1 MAAKMPLQGTE
12 TLSNFSV
19 FSLLRKGSP
28 LIVQWMST
36 IYGAAMSLGISVLL
50 ARSMGPDA
58 FGAYTYIYVLA
69 MFLALIQDAGL
80 KTLFLRERASPTA
93 ALQALNQT
101 LPRQALLHLVISS
114 LVLMLLAC
122 LASRWVEGVA
132 LAAAVFCFGAIT
144 LVTWLSSWLKG
155 AGEFSK
161 DAFFQVCAR
170 SLSALM
176 ILSSIAIFG
185 LTPVAIFSAW
195 GLGLLLTFV
204 WFRRDLPVLIKAPLV
219 LPVWA
224 YRSAFV
230 FLLLD
235 LLTTIYHRVDIVI
248 LHSVLGYVPQVGS
261 YAVACRLIDGVML
274 LATPVALVMFRRM
287 RHLAETPGGSVDFS
301 RKAILMAF
309 AIGALLAG
317 GGWMSGGWGVGLLFG
332 SAYVDETQPIM
343 GWLSISLFFAL
354 PNYVLTQCA
363 VATHRERFFLV
374 SAAFSLLVNVCL
386 NAWLVPLY
394 GALGAAWATVS
405 SEAILTLCLLLG
417 GMLAASSGTSAR

>member
-1 MAAKMPLQGTE
+1 MSSKMPLQGTE
-12 TLSNFSV
+12 IPSGFSL

-36 IYGAAMSLGISVLL
+36 IYGAAVSLGLSIFL

-69 MFLALIQDAGL
+69 MFLALIQDAGI
-80 KTLFLRERASPTA
+80 KTLLLRERTSPTA
-93 ALQALNQT
+93 ALKTLNQT
-101 LPRQALLHLVISS
+101 LPSQALLHLVISS
-114 LVLMLLAC
+114 IVLMLGSY
-122 LASRWVEGVA
+122 LASRWLDGLS
-132 LAAAVFCFGAIT
+132 LAAAVFCFGAMT
-144 LVTWLSSWLKG
+144 LVTWLSSWFKG
-155 AGEFSK
+155 VGDFGK
-161 DAFFQVCAR
+161 DAFFLICAR
-170 SLSALM
+170 SLSVLM

-185 LTPVAIFSAW
+185 LTPVAIFSSW

-204 WFRRDLPVLIKAPLV
+204 WFRRDLPPLIKAPLM

-274 LATPVALVMFRRM
+274 LATPIALVMFRRM
-287 RHLAETPGGSVDFS
+287 RHLAETPDGSVDFS
-301 RKAILMAF
+301 RKAILIAF

-317 GGWMSGGWGVGLLFG
+317 IGWMSGGWGVGLLFG
-332 SAYVDETQPIM
+332 SVYVDETQPIM
-343 GWLSISLFFAL
+343 GWLSISLLFAL
-354 PNYVLTQCA
+354 PNFVLTQCA
-363 VATHRERFFLV
+363 VATHQERFFLV

-386 NAWLVPLY
+386 NAWLVPLH

-417 GMLAASSGTSAR
+417 GMLAVKHDTSAQ

>member
-1 MAAKMPLQGTE
+1 MPAKMPLQGAP
-12 TLSNFSV
+12 SFSL
-19 FSLLRKGSP
+19 FSLLKKGSP
-28 LIVQWMST
+28 LIVQWLST
-36 IYGAAMSLGISVLL
+36 IYGAAMSLGISIFL

-69 MFLALIQDAGL
+69 MFLALIQDAGI
-80 KTLFLRERASPTA
+80 KTLLLRERTSPTA
-93 ALQALNQT
+93 ALEALNRV
-101 LPRQALLHLVISS
+101 LPSQALLHLVISS
-114 LVLMLLAC
+114 AVLMLGC
-122 LASRWVEGVA
+122 YLASRWLDGVS

-144 LVTWLSSWLKG
+144 LVTWLSSWFKG
-155 AGEFSK
+155 AGAFSK

-176 ILSSIAIFG
+176 ILSSIAVFG

-204 WFRRDLPVLIKAPLV
+204 WFRRDLPELIRAPLM

-287 RHLAETPGGSVDFS
+287 RHLAETPDGSIDFS
-301 RKAILMAF
+301 RKAILFAF

-332 SAYVDETQPIM
+332 DAYLDETQPIM
-343 GWLSISLFFAL
+343 EWLSISLFFAL
-354 PNYVLTQCA
+354 PNFMLTQCA
-363 VATHRERFFLV
+363 VATHRERFFLIC
-374 SAAFSLLVNVCL
+374 AAFSLLMNVCL
-386 NAWLVPLY
+386 NVWLVPLH

-405 SEAILTLCLLLG
+405 SEAILTLCLVLG
-417 GMLAASSGTSAR
+417 GMLATTRDTSAQ

>member
-1 MAAKMPLQGTE
+1 MSPKVPLQGAE
-12 TLSNFSV
+12 IPSGVSL

-28 LIVQWMST
+28 LIFQWVST
-36 IYGAAMSLGISVLL
+36 FYGAAVSLGISILL

-69 MFLALIQDAGL
+69 MFLALIQDAGIRTLLLRERTSPTASL
-80 KTLFLRERASPTA
+80 KTLN
-93 ALQALNQT
+93 QALPN
-101 LPRQALLHLVISS
+101 QALLHLVVSS
-114 LVLMLLAC
+114 LLLMLLSY
-122 LASRWVEGVA
+122 LASYWIDGRA
-132 LAAAVFCFGAIT
+132 LAAAVFCFGVIT
-144 LVTWLSSWLKG
+144 LVAWLSSWFKG
-155 AGEFSK
+155 VGEFSK
-161 DAFFQVCAR
+161 DALFQVCAR

-176 ILSSIAIFG
+176 ILSSIAVFG

-195 GLGLLLTFV
+195 GLGLLLTFL
-204 WFRRDLPVLIKAPLV
+204 WFRRDLPTLVNAPLA

-248 LHSVLGYVPQVGS
+248 LHSVLGYVPEVGS

-274 LATPVALVMFRRM
+274 LATPVALVLFRRI
-287 RHLAETPGGSVDFS
+287 RHLAETPGGSTNFS
-301 RKAILMAF
+301 RKSIVMAF
-309 AIGALLAG
+309 AIGALLASC
-317 GGWMSGGWGVGLLFG
+317 GWVSGGWGVGWLFG

-343 GWLSISLFFAL
+343 GWLSISLLFAL
-354 PNYVLTQCA
+354 PNFVLTQCA

-386 NAWLVPLY
+386 NAWLVPLH

-405 SEAILTLCLLLG
+405 SEAVLTLCLLLG
-417 GMLAASSGTSAR
+417 GMLATRSRSFFR